1 MNNRLV
7 LLIKGELQRLHKYN
21 FTSISVIVAFIWRV
35 ILFFL
40 DSDMLG
46 NVLPFVLM
54 LDATMMAVMYVG
66 AVMYFE
72 KSESTISTL
81 LVTPITNGELILSKV
96 ISYTLHNL
104 LSAVLLIVTFVVF
117 KDVKLSYFLII
128 FGIILTTSFFTVSG
142 IVLSY
147 FQKDFTGMLLQ
158 IMILSFILF
167 IPSTLFLFGV
177 LKGDIWEY
185 ILLFN
190 PIQAATEVIGG
201 GFKSYEFT
209 YKYYFSI
216 AYLLVGGI
224 LLYKFYAL
232 PKFQSYAIKQSGV

>member
-21 FTSISVIVAFIWRV
+21 FTSISVIVAFIWGV